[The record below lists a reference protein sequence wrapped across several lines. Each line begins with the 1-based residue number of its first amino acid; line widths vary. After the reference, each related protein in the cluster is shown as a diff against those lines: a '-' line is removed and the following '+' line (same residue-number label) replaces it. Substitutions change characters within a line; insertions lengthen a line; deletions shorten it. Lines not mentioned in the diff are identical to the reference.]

1 MVNAKIDFIPF
12 SFCQEDERYVTEF
25 YRLCKDQ
32 ERKLFDLT
40 RNTSDMVELI
50 RMCLEQPNSIYI
62 AAVEDN
68 DICGIFSLED
78 IKYYGDF
85 ILEADQHCIFARH
98 CWGKKAREIVS
109 QYFQYLD
116 DNLKPIK
123 RLVAAVPQQNF
134 GVIKLLKDVGFKLEG
149 TLEGKLIYPDKNGRP
164 KFYNQLIYSKV
175 NKEIEIE

>member
-12 SFCQEDERYVTEF
+12 SFCQEDERYVTEL

-98 CWGKKAREIVS
+98 CWGKKAREIIS
-109 QYFQYLD
+109 QYFH
-116 DNLKPIK
+116 
-123 RLVAAVPQQNF
+123 AH
-134 GVIKLLKDVGFKLEG
+134 
-149 TLEGKLIYPDKNGRP
+149 
-164 KFYNQLIYSKV
+164 
-175 NKEIEIE
+175 